1 MFKEFIKFLAIWFV
15 VQLLIQIIFFG
26 SCFEPFCI
34 MAALPLTGVVV
45 FVLLFFSKGDKKES
59 KSEEDILF
67 DFVDEIEK
75 EILDEI
81 KAKQEIKHIKSK
93 KELAKALKQLQD
105 KDTKSAKKTEQ
116 DPLKAKGD
124 EYEKYIGRKFE
135 DKGELVIYN
144 GLIRGYEDKGVDLIS
159 ICNKTDTINL
169 IQCKNWTQKSM
180 RLEDIQKIYTKLS
193 QYDFDFFD
201 LSIWEI
207 NNYLKL
213 KKDHNRI
220 RKIIKSTKQNF
231 KKFKVRKTLYI
242 SSDKVIDLNI
252 GKHLTMIKPNIFKYK
267 DMKIVVHQKNHVNN
281 QTKREIKPKVDHTK
295 KYNYKDLPIID
306 GKYYNGRIRVKYHD
320 NNEHILLEIEN
331 VGTFKIRLPR
341 REQWSK
347 IQINEPFVFVREKYC
362 GTGKNSDCIYSKL
375 RIVDRK

>member
-45 FVLLFFSKGDKKES
+45 FILLFFSKGDKKES

-75 EILDEI
+75 EIDEI
-81 KAKQEIKHIKSK
+81 KSKQEIKHIKSK
-93 KELAKALKQLQD
+93 KELVEKLKQLQD

-135 DKGELVIYN
+135 NKGELVIYN

-180 RLEDIQKIYTKLS
+180 RLEDIQKIYTRLS

-220 RKIIKSTKQNF
+220 RKIIKSTKQNL
-231 KKFKVRKTLYI
+231 KKFKVRKTLYV

-252 GKHLTMIKPNIFKYK
+252 GKHLTMIKPNIFKYE
-267 DMKIVVHQKNHVNN
+267 DMKIVVHNM
-281 QTKREIKPKVDHTK
+281 
-295 KYNYKDLPIID
+295 
-306 GKYYNGRIRVKYHD
+306 
-320 NNEHILLEIEN
+320 LL
-331 VGTFKIRLPR
+331 
-341 REQWSK
+341 
-347 IQINEPFVFVREKYC
+347 
-362 GTGKNSDCIYSKL
+362 
-375 RIVDRK
+375 